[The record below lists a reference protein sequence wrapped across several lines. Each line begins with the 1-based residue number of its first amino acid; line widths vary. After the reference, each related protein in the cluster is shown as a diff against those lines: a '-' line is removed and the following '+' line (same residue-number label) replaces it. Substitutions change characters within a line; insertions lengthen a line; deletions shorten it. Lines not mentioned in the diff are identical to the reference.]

1 MLQELNILVKPEQA
15 TNQSSIRN
23 AIANEL
29 SISPSRVHE
38 VRVNRRTVDARQRN
52 VKISLGVSVGI
63 DEPLPQPENEEL
75 LFHYQDVSN
84 ARRIII
90 VGAGPAG
97 LFAALRLVE
106 LGVKPII
113 VERGKKV
120 DERKRDLSII
130 SNGRWEQGNDES
142 NFCFGEGG
150 AGAFSDGK
158 LYTRSSKRGNGNR
171 VLHVFHLHGAQDN
184 ILTDAHPHIG
194 TDRLPLVIRNIRQ
207 RIEQCG
213 GEFLFETKMT
223 SLALKAGKATG
234 VVVTGKNEGVIEGD
248 AVILAAGHSARDIYS
263 YLYETTHTLQPKGF
277 AMGVRVEHPQ
287 ALIDRIQYHDKRGR
301 GDFLPPA
308 NYNVVTQTDWNGERR
323 GVYSFCMC
331 PGGEIVSA
339 TTQLGEIV
347 VNGMSNSRRDSP
359 FANSGIV
366 VEIQPQDLA
375 PNADAL
381 TAINFQRYLERLAYD
396 NRGDRPLVAPAQR
409 LDDFVR
415 GRISTSLPNCSYR
428 PGVVSSPLHA
438 WLPENL
444 GKRLQNGFRAF
455 GEKMRGFL
463 TNDAI
468 IVGVESRSSSPVR
481 ILRDKETLECL
492 EIKGLF
498 PCGEGAGYAG
508 GITSAAIDGERCAE
522 KAVFLTLP

>member
-1 MLQELNILVKPEQA
+1 MLKELNILVRPEQA
-15 TNQSSIRN
+15 VNDSSIRT

-29 SISPSRVHE
+29 SLSPSHIFE
-38 VRVNRRTVDARQRN
+38 IRVNRRTVDARQRN

-63 DEPLPQPENEEL
+63 DEPLPKTENEEL

-84 ARRIII
+84 ARKVVI

-97 LFAALRLVE
+97 LFAALRLIE

-120 DERKRDLSII
+120 DERKRDLSVI
-130 SNGRWEQGNDES
+130 SNGTWERGNDES

-171 VLHVFHLHGAQDN
+171 ILHILHLHGAQDD

-207 RIEQCG
+207 RIKRCG
-213 GEFLFETKMT
+213 GEFHFETKMT
-223 SLALKAGKATG
+223 ALSLKGGQATG
-234 VVVTGKNEGVIEGD
+234 VIVEGKTDGVIDAD
-248 AVILAAGHSARDIYS
+248 AVILATGHSARDVYS
-263 YLYETTHTLQPKGF
+263 YLHATSKALQPKGF

-287 ALIDRIQYHDKRGR
+287 GLIDRIQYHDKRGR
-301 GDFLPPA
+301 GEFLPAA

-339 TTQLGEIV
+339 TSRLGEIV

-366 VEIQPQDLA
+366 VEIRPEDL
-375 PNADAL
+375 PSNGDPL
-381 TAINFQRYLERLAYD
+381 DGVRFQQQLERLAFD
-396 NRGDRPLVAPAQR
+396 NRGERPLTAPAQR
-409 LDDFVR
+409 LDDFVH
-415 GRISTSLPNCSYR
+415 GRFSSSLPDCSYR
-428 PGVVSSPLHA
+428 PGVVSSPLHS
-438 WLPENL
+438 WLPPFI
-444 GKRLQNGFRAF
+444 GCRLQSGFRTF
-455 GEKMRGFL
+455 GDKMKGFL

-481 ILRDKETLECL
+481 ILRDNETLEC
-492 EIKGLF
+492 IDVKGLF

-522 KAVFLTLP
+522 KAALLTHL